1 MQVEVGSVVDGVVTG
16 IKNFGAFVKL
26 PTGETG
32 LVHIS
37 EVASAYVNDINDFL
51 TVGQE
56 VKVKVLGENDK
67 GKISLSIKQ
76 AQPAEA
82 PARAP
87 REQQERPVNRGGA
100 RRSAHPPVWQGVK
113 PTDTSNMSFEDMLAA
128 FKKTSDEKMS
138 DLKRSGVEVR
148 SRRGNGNKS

>member
-1 MQVEVGSVVDGVVTG
+1 MQVEIGSVVDGKVTG

-32 LVHIS
+32 MVHIS
-37 EVASAYVNDINDFL
+37 EVASAFVNDINDFL
-51 TVGQE
+51 TVGQD

-76 AQPAEA
+76 AQPAESQR
-82 PARAP
+82 PA
-87 REQQERPVNRGGA
+87 EQKPQPKPQNR
-100 RRSAHPPVWQGVK
+100 RNPHPQVWQGVK
-113 PTDTSNMSFEDMLAA
+113 QTDTANMSFEDMLAA

-138 DLKRSGVEVR
+138 DLKRSGAEVR